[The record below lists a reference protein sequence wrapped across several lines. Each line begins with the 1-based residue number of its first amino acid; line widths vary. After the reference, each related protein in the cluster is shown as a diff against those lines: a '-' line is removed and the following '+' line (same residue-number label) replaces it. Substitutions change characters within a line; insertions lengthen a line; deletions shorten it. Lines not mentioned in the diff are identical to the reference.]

1 MTFNNLQKPLKAVSL
16 AIIVLATSVLLAACT
31 TTQTAYTCSVSLKS
45 SLASSIRAVES
56 KLSNGC
62 EYSFD
67 NYFAQLLDVAANN
80 PDPDNKRQFSD
91 FLVRV
96 SDQGVISKRQAKSTY
111 NRYFNVK
118 FVSLTG
124 DYNTCSQ
131 TCPVRSRVLAEM
143 QSELLDKE
151 LGLVRASEDNT
162 SYYRAD
168 LLLKEAQLVLEA
180 TCRACEAGNL

>member
-1 MTFNNLQKPLKAVSL
+1 MYLKNVSFVVISIL
-16 AIIVLATSVLLAACT
+16 ASLTLSSCVTTDIVDA
-31 TTQTAYTCSVSLKS
+31 CSVPLNPG
-45 SLASSIRAVES
+45 LENAIRETED
-56 KLSNGC
+56 KLSDGC

-67 NYFAQLLDVAANN
+67 GYFAQLLDIAIDN
-80 PDPDNKRQFSD
+80 PDADNKRQFSD

-96 SDQGVISKRQAKSTY
+96 SDSGVISKRQAKSIY
-111 NRYFNVK
+111 NRYFNIK

-124 DYNTCSQ
+124 EYNICSQ
-131 TCPVRSRVLAEM
+131 TCPVRRKVLADM

-151 LGLVRASEDNT
+151 IGLVFASEDSA

-168 LLLKEAQLVLEA
+168 HLLKEAQLVLEA

>member
-1 MTFNNLQKPLKAVSL
+1 MSNSNTSFFLIIAVSL
-16 AIIVLATSVLLAACT
+16 MLSACAS
-31 TTQTAYTCSVSLKS
+31 TQTVDACAVSLNS
-45 SLASSIRAVES
+45 SLASSMRTVES
-56 KLSNGC
+56 RLSDGC

-67 NYFAQLLDVAANN
+67 RYFGQLLDIAANN

-124 DYNTCSQ
+124 EYNTCSQ
-131 TCPVRSRVLAEM
+131 TCPVRTRVLADM

-151 LGLVRASEDNT
+151 LGLVRASEDNA

-168 LLLKEAQLVLEA
+168 HLLKEDQLVLEA